1 MKKFNLEEALAG
13 KPVITR
19 DGKEATQLVLFKTV
33 GKYPLLCVA
42 DEELLSYTKEGNHVM
57 SGMESSYDL
66 FMKPTKKSGWIAV
79 LKLPSGR
86 VEMSN
91 TIHKTKQ
98 DVENVLWAHCEVL
111 DIIEITWEE

>member
-33 GKYPLLCVA
+33 GVYPLLCVA

-57 SGMESSYDL
+57 SGTESSYDL
-66 FMKPTKKSGWIAV
+66 FMKPTKKSGWTAV
-79 LKLPSGR
+79 IRLANGR
-86 VEMSN
+86 IVMAE

-98 DVENVLWAHCEVL
+98 DAENVLWTHCEVL